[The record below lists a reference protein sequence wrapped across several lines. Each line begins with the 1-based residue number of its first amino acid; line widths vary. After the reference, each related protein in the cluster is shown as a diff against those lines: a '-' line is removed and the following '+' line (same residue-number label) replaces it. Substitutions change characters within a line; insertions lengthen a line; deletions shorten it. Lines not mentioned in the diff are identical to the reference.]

1 MRPSKIPAIAGWV
14 LSILIVAMLAGPSAM
29 SKLTEWEGK
38 AAAFEKLGFTVDV
51 MYKIGLVEV
60 AIAVLF
66 LIPRTSFIAAI
77 LIAGYLGGATCAHV
91 RVGEPFIPP
100 VVIGVLTW
108 VALGLRTPGLFRLA
122 FGGSAPTALA
132 N

>member
-122 FGGSAPTALA
+122 FGSSAPTALA

>member
-1 MRPSKIPAIAGWV
+1 MRPSKIPAIVGWI

-60 AIAVLF
+60 GIAVLF

-91 RVGEPFIPP
+91 RVGEPFVPP

-122 FGGSAPTALA
+122 FGGSVPTPPAG
-132 N
+132 

>member
-77 LIAGYLGGATCAHV
+77 LIAGYLGGATCGLE
-91 RVGEPFIPP
+91 RV
-100 VVIGVLTW
+100 
-108 VALGLRTPGLFRLA
+108 AA
-122 FGGSAPTALA
+122 ATASRHA
-132 N
+132 EAT